1 MTKIACSLGEAELR
15 ERRAA
20 VRQAL
25 ETAPFEQRTELPDGY
40 LFRFTSEAGLIERLA
55 TFVELERG
63 CCPFL
68 TFAIEVSEN
77 HGPVALRL
85 TGPPGTKEF
94 LGGALALRASDDAPV
109 AEG

>member
-1 MTKIACSLGEAELR
+1 MTQIACLLDEAELR

-20 VRQAL
+20 VRHAL
-25 ETAPFEQRTELPDGY
+25 ETAPLEHRTELPDGY
-40 LFRFTSEAGLIERLA
+40 LFRFAPEPGLIERLA
-55 TFVELERG
+55 TFVELERA

-85 TGPPGTKEF
+85 TGPAGTKEF
-94 LGGALALRASDDAPV
+94 LRGTL